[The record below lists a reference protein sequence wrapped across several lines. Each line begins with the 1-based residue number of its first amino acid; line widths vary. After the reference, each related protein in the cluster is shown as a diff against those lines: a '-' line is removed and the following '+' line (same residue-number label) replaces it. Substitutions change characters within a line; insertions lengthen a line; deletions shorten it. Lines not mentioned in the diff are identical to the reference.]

1 MRYDELPFH
10 PLTEKLADIL
20 CQKTQN
26 PNPMFF
32 RILLAYY
39 YGLIASQMRVEIVGY
54 DTGSIPVN
62 IYAINLS
69 PSGTGKGFSTSL
81 IENDVIGIFRDI
93 FTNSTFVNQAAI
105 NMDNLAARRAKR
117 NHTDLADERQKLE
130 KEFDLVGPYLF
141 QFDSAGSPA
150 AIKQHRHKLQLA
162 GCASLNFQVD
172 EIGANLSTQ
181 LEILHTFLELYDKG
195 LIKDKLN
202 KSGVD
207 NKRLERIEGPT
218 PANMLL
224 FGTPSKLMDGG
235 RTEELFMELLEMG
248 YARRSLFGY
257 VKSAQKKTDLTPE
270 EIVKR
275 MFDTST
281 DDFIEQTA
289 KQLALLASN
298 ANIGKKIKLEKDEL
312 LELVKYRLHCEQ
324 RGANFS
330 EQEAIK
336 KAEMDH
342 RYFKALKLS
351 AAYAFI
357 DSSNRITQEH
367 LENAI
372 RLVEESGKAF
382 NELMIPD
389 KPYMKLAKYLAE
401 SPIELT
407 LADLVA
413 ELPYF
418 KGSKQ
423 QKDEMIGL
431 AVAYG
436 YRHNIIIKKSVE
448 EGITFLRGE
457 ALKQTNE
464 DEIQIALS
472 EDFATGYEPR
482 LVNWKE
488 LTDLGSVDG
497 YHWTNHTFI
506 DDHRKDD
513 NVIDGFN
520 LIVLDVDDGF
530 PLKAAIEAF
539 KGIKSVFYT
548 TKSHTEEDNRYRILI
563 PTSHLLYLDKHEYKE
578 FINNIAEELPFTID
592 PASNQRSKKWLTSE
606 GETFINEGELFDV
619 LPYIPKT
626 KKSEERRANLDSM
639 DLDRLE
645 SWVINNI
652 GDGNRNNQLFNYACI
667 LADMG
672 NSFAQ
677 IQEKV
682 FDLNSKIPDSL
693 DEDELSNTVMK
704 SIAKRI

>member
-69 PSGTGKGFSTSL
+69 PSGTGKGLSTSL

-289 KQLALLASN
+289 EQLALLASN

-436 YRHNIIIKKSVE
+436 YRHNIIIKKSIE

-548 TKSHTEEDNRYRILI
+548 TKSHTDEDNRYRILI

>member
-54 DTGSIPVN
+54 DSGSIPIN

-69 PSGTGKGFSTSL
+69 PSGTGKGLSTSL

-93 FTNSTFVNQAAI
+93 FTNSTFINQAAI

-117 NHTDLADERQKLE
+117 NHTDLAEEREKLD
-130 KEFDLVGPYLF
+130 KEFDLVGPFLF
-141 QFDSAGSPA
+141 SFDSATTPA
-150 AIKQHRHKLQLA
+150 VKQHRHKLQLA
-162 GCASLNFQVD
+162 NCGSLNFQVD
-172 EIGANLSTQ
+172 EIGANITAQ
-181 LEILHTFLELYDKG
+181 LEVLHTFLELYDKG
-195 LIKDKLN
+195 LIKEKLI
-202 KSGVD
+202 KSTAD

-289 KQLALLASN
+289 EQLALLASN

-357 DSSNRITQEH
+357 DSSNKITQEH

-436 YRHNIIIKKSVE
+436 YRHNIIIKKSIE

-506 DDHRKDD
+506 DNHRKDD